1 MEELILLNF
10 LNLKKTMVDLTGAEV
25 VITLLPL
32 LVSFKLYLD
41 CLRIHDLSFMMYLP
55 LPEEIE

>member
-1 MEELILLNF
+1 MKVLILLNF
-10 LNLKKTMVDLTGAEV
+10 LNLKKTTVDLTGAEV
-25 VITLLPL
+25 VFTLLPL

-41 CLRIHDLSFMMYLP
+41 CPRIHDLSLMMYLP